1 MRRLRWAV
9 CAVAPLFAGCAAV
22 TFAPL
27 GAVATVE
34 LRDAGNRVVGQA
46 TLTEVSGGVRIV
58 LEASGLR
65 PGPKGVHLHAAGK
78 CEPPAFASAG
88 DHLNPQNKPH
98 GLLNPDGPHAG
109 DLPNITIDADGK
121 GRLETFTERVSL
133 GPGSA
138 SLFDDDGTA
147 WSSTPPPTTSKPTPP
162 ATPAPASPAASSK
175 SRPLNRRAGRGG
187 PR

>member
-88 DHLNPQNKPH
+88 EHLNPQNKPH

-147 WSSTPPPTTSKPTPP
+147 LVIHAAPDDFKTDPSGNTGPRIACGIVEKPASKP
-162 ATPAPASPAASSK
+162 
-175 SRPLNRRAGRGG
+175 
-187 PR
+187 

>member
-1 MRRLRWAV
+1 MVALGRPMRRLRWVV
-9 CAVAPLFAGCAAV
+9 CSVPLLFAGCAAV

-34 LRDAGNRVVGQA
+34 LRDGDNRVVGQA

-88 DHLNPQNKPH
+88 DHLNPQHTQH
-98 GLLNPDGPHAG
+98 GLLNPAGPHAG
-109 DLPNITIDADGK
+109 DLPNITIEADGK

-133 GPGSA
+133 SSGAA

-147 WSSTPPPTTSKPTPP
+147 LVIHANPDDFKTDPSGNT
-162 ATPAPASPAASSK
+162 
-175 SRPLNRRAGRGG
+175 G
-187 PR
+187 PRIACGIVEKPPEKP

>member
-1 MRRLRWAV
+1 MATLPWAV

-34 LRDAGNRVVGQA
+34 LRDVDHRVVGQA

-65 PGPKGVHLHAAGK
+65 PGPKGVHLHSVGK

-88 DHLNPQNKPH
+88 DHFNPHNKGH
-98 GLLNPDGPHAG
+98 GLLNPSGPHAG
-109 DLPNITIDADGK
+109 DLPNVTIDADGK

-147 WSSTPPPTTSKPTPP
+147 LVIHAAPDDFKTDPSGHSGPRVACGVVEKPPPKP
-162 ATPAPASPAASSK
+162 
-175 SRPLNRRAGRGG
+175 
-187 PR
+187 

>member
-34 LRDAGNRVVGQA
+34 LRDAGNRVVAQA

-147 WSSTPPPTTSKPTPP
+147 LVIH
-162 ATPAPASPAASSK
+162 AAPDDFKTDPSG
-175 SRPLNRRAGRGG
+175 NTG
-187 PR
+187 PRIACGIVEKPAQRP

>member
-9 CAVAPLFAGCAAV
+9 CAVAPLFAGCAVV

-147 WSSTPPPTTSKPTPP
+147 LVIH
-162 ATPAPASPAASSK
+162 AAPDDFKTDPSG
-175 SRPLNRRAGRGG
+175 NTG
-187 PR
+187 PRIACGIVEKPPEKP

>member
-9 CAVAPLFAGCAAV
+9 CAVAPLFAGCAVV

-147 WSSTPPPTTSKPTPP
+147 LVIHAAPDDFTTDPSGNTGPRIACGVVEKPASKP
-162 ATPAPASPAASSK
+162 
-175 SRPLNRRAGRGG
+175 
-187 PR
+187 

>member
-9 CAVAPLFAGCAAV
+9 GAVVPLFAGCAAV

-46 TLTEVSGGVRIV
+46 TLTEVGGGVRIV
-58 LEASGLR
+58 LEASGFR
-65 PGPKGVHLHAAGK
+65 PGPKGVHLHAVGK
-78 CEPPAFASAG
+78 CEPPAFVSAG
-88 DHLNPQNKPH
+88 DHFNPRNTQH
-98 GLLNPDGPHAG
+98 GLLNPSGPHAG
-109 DLPNITIDADGK
+109 DLPNITIDDDGK

-147 WSSTPPPTTSKPTPP
+147 LVIHADPDDFTTEPSGRSGPRVACGIVEKPP
-162 ATPAPASPAASSK
+162 AKP
-175 SRPLNRRAGRGG
+175 
-187 PR
+187 